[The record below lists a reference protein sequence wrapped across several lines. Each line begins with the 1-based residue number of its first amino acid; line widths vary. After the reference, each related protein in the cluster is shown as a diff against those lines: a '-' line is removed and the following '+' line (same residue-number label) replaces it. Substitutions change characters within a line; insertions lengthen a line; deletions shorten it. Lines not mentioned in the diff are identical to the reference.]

1 MGRIHPIRFVVTSFA
16 LIILSGAIL
25 LWLPVSSQSGQF
37 TPFVNCL
44 FTATSATCVTGLVV
58 VDTGTYWSWFGQ
70 IVILLLIQIGGLG
83 YITMATFI
91 PLALGRKVGLVD
103 RIRLVEALN
112 VSSLRGIIQLVR
124 YVLLIVLITEGLGAL
139 ILFLRFLQD
148 MPVGMALYRGIFHAV
163 SAFCNAGFDV
173 LGPFSGPYSS
183 LTYYRG
189 DAVVNLTV
197 GGLIIMGG
205 IGFIVIANLIRHF
218 RMREPIHLQSKIVL
232 LMTTVLVVGGTLFIF
247 LMEFSNPNTLAPLP
261 LGEKILASFFQ
272 SVTPRT
278 AGFNT
283 LNLGGM
289 NVSTLMLL
297 VILMFIGAS
306 PGGTGGG
313 VKTSTLAVILAAVR
327 ATIRGQGATILF
339 GRHIEFG
346 VIAKAL
352 SIVVI
357 SFFLVTVVS
366 VVMAFLEP
374 FAFHQLLFEVTSG
387 FGTVGLSTGITP
399 SLTTAGKALI
409 MFIVFAGR
417 VGPLSLFIA
426 LTQRK
431 KEVIRVKYPEET
443 VLVG

>member
-1 MGRIHPIRFVVTSFA
+1 MGRIHPIRFVVMSFA

-25 LWLPVSSQSGQF
+25 LWLPISSQSGQF

-91 PLALGRKVGLVD
+91 PLTLGRKVGLVD

-112 VSSLRGIIQLVR
+112 VSSLRGIVQLVR
-124 YVLLIVLITEGLGAL
+124 YILLTVLITEGLGAL

-197 GGLIIMGG
+197 GGLIILGG
-205 IGFIVIANLIRHF
+205 IGFIVIANLMRHF
-218 RMREPIHLQSKIVL
+218 RIREPIHLHSKIVL
-232 LMTTVLVVGGTLFIF
+232 LMTAVLVVGGTLFIF

-283 LNLGGM
+283 LNIGGM
-289 NVSTLMLL
+289 NVSTLMFL

-327 ATIRGQGATILF
+327 ATIRGQGATIIF

-374 FAFHQLLFEVTSG
+374 FAFQQLLFEVTSG

-409 MFIVFAGR
+409 MFIVFSGR

-431 KEVIRVKYPEET
+431 KEVVRVKYPEET

>member
-1 MGRIHPIRFVVTSFA
+1 MSFA

-112 VSSLRGIIQLVR
+112 VSSLRGIVQLVR
-124 YVLLIVLITEGLGAL
+124 YVLLTVLITEGLGAL

-197 GGLIIMGG
+197 GGLIILGG
-205 IGFIVIANLIRHF
+205 IGFIVIANLMRHF
-218 RMREPIHLQSKIVL
+218 RIREPIHLQSKIVL
-232 LMTTVLVVGGTLFIF
+232 LMTAVLVVGGTLFIF

-278 AGFNT
+278 AGFST
-283 LNLGGM
+283 LNIGGM

-297 VILMFIGAS
+297 VIWMFIGAS

-313 VKTSTLAVILAAVR
+313 VKTSTLAVILATVR
-327 ATIRGQGATILF
+327 ATIRGQGATIIF

-357 SFFLVTVVS
+357 SFFLVSVVS
-366 VVMAFLEP
+366 VVLAFLEP
-374 FAFHQLLFEVTSG
+374 FAFQQLLFEVTSG

-399 SLTTAGKALI
+399 SLTLAGKALI
-409 MFIVFAGR
+409 MFIVFSGR

>member
-1 MGRIHPIRFVVTSFA
+1 M
-16 LIILSGAIL
+16 
-25 LWLPVSSQSGQF
+25 WLPVSSQSGQF

-218 RMREPIHLQSKIVL
+218 RMREPIHLHSKIVL

-374 FAFHQLLFEVTSG
+374 FAFQR
-387 FGTVGLSTGITP
+387 
-399 SLTTAGKALI
+399 TA
-409 MFIVFAGR
+409 V
-417 VGPLSLFIA
+417 
-426 LTQRK
+426 
-431 KEVIRVKYPEET
+431 
-443 VLVG
+443 

>member
-1 MGRIHPIRFVVTSFA
+1 MSFA

-112 VSSLRGIIQLVR
+112 VSSLRGIVQLVR
-124 YVLLIVLITEGLGAL
+124 YVLLTVLITEGLGAL

-197 GGLIIMGG
+197 GGLIILGG
-205 IGFIVIANLIRHF
+205 IGFIVIANLVRHF
-218 RMREPIHLQSKIVL
+218 RIREPIHLQSKIVL
-232 LMTTVLVVGGTLFIF
+232 LMTAVLVVGGTLFIF

-278 AGFNT
+278 AGFST
-283 LNLGGM
+283 LNIGGM

-297 VILMFIGAS
+297 VIWMFIGAS

-313 VKTSTLAVILAAVR
+313 VKTSTLAVILATVR
-327 ATIRGQGATILF
+327 ATIRGQGATIIF

-357 SFFLVTVVS
+357 SFFLVSVVS
-366 VVMAFLEP
+366 VVLAFLEP
-374 FAFHQLLFEVTSG
+374 FAFQQLLFEVTSG

-399 SLTTAGKALI
+399 SLTLAGKALI
-409 MFIVFAGR
+409 MFIVFSGR

>member
-1 MGRIHPIRFVVTSFA
+1 MGRIHPIRFVVMSFA

-91 PLALGRKVGLVD
+91 PLTLGRKVGLVD

-112 VSSLRGIIQLVR
+112 VSSLRGIVQLVR
-124 YVLLIVLITEGLGAL
+124 YILLTVLITEGLGAL

-197 GGLIIMGG
+197 GGLIILGG
-205 IGFIVIANLIRHF
+205 IGFIVIANLMRHF
-218 RMREPIHLQSKIVL
+218 RIREPIHLHSKIVL
-232 LMTTVLVVGGTLFIF
+232 LMTAVLVVGGTLFIF
-247 LMEFSNPNTLAPLP
+247 LMEFSNPN
-261 LGEKILASFFQ
+261 
-272 SVTPRT
+272 
-278 AGFNT
+278 
-283 LNLGGM
+283 
-289 NVSTLMLL
+289 
-297 VILMFIGAS
+297 
-306 PGGTGGG
+306 
-313 VKTSTLAVILAAVR
+313 
-327 ATIRGQGATILF
+327 
-339 GRHIEFG
+339 
-346 VIAKAL
+346 
-352 SIVVI
+352 
-357 SFFLVTVVS
+357 
-366 VVMAFLEP
+366 
-374 FAFHQLLFEVTSG
+374 
-387 FGTVGLSTGITP
+387 
-399 SLTTAGKALI
+399 
-409 MFIVFAGR
+409 
-417 VGPLSLFIA
+417 
-426 LTQRK
+426 
-431 KEVIRVKYPEET
+431 
-443 VLVG
+443 